1 MIKIKNILNNISKRI
16 TFPKPKIISMNR
28 FYLSLFIFTIIL
40 FIIQI
45 TFFPSSNVVVFSK
58 LYGFIFF
65 IIPMIMFI
73 YYFIRFIQNFKTRKK
88 QSNGNNYDK

>member
-1 MIKIKNILNNISKRI
+1 MIKIKNILNNISKKI

-45 TFFPSSNVVVFSK
+45 TFFPNSNIVMFSK

-73 YYFIRFIQNFKTRKK
+73 YYFIRFIQNFKSRKK

>member
-16 TFPKPKIISMNR
+16 TFPKIKSMNR

-45 TFFPSSNVVVFSK
+45 TFFPSSNVVAFSK

-73 YYFIRFIQNFKTRKK
+73 YYFIRFIQNFKSRKK